1 MKGFFKKLL
10 LGSPSE
16 IDKEPQYTLA
26 SRVANIKSIW
36 NNDTDNDM
44 GIEKIFRL
52 ILALS
57 PFIFLGTYIKSI
69 FGRYG
74 LAPQELAVD
83 FFVLI
88 KVIFPLI
95 LLKFELTNNPI
106 LIGIMIWFLFETIL
120 YVPTLI
126 FASDIYG
133 RPRSY
138 RRSMLLLF
146 LNYMEITFAF
156 AAIYAT
162 GVYLNRP
169 FEHWIDPI
177 YFSFITSATIGFGD
191 YHPATTLGRILV
203 SIQTIVF
210 LIFVV
215 VFLNFFSNKVE
226 HKGYFDHNKDNN
238 PD

>member
-1 MKGFFKKLL
+1 M
-10 LGSPSE
+10 
-16 IDKEPQYTLA
+16 
-26 SRVANIKSIW
+26 
-36 NNDTDNDM
+36 
-44 GIEKIFRL
+44 
-52 ILALS
+52 
-57 PFIFLGTYIKSI
+57 
-69 FGRYG
+69 
-74 LAPQELAVD
+74 
-83 FFVLI
+83 
-88 KVIFPLI
+88 
-95 LLKFELTNNPI
+95 
-106 LIGIMIWFLFETIL
+106 MIWFLFETIL

-191 YHPATTLGRILV
+191 YHPASTLGRILV

-210 LIFVV
+210 LIFV
-215 VFLNFFSNKVE
+215 LTFSGCLIRMWSW
-226 HKGYFDHNKDNN
+226 HKTETIYAYGTILKRMKK
-238 PD
+238 